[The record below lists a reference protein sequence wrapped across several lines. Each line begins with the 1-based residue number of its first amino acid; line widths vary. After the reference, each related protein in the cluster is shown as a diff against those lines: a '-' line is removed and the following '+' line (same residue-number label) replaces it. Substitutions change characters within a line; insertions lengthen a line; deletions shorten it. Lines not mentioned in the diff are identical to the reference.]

1 MNQDSGAKA
10 DQVPSTRNKGL
21 EIGITT
27 DEIFETFQ
35 KAQDNNDVIDPIMSP
50 FKSKLGAFDE

>member
-1 MNQDSGAKA
+1 M
-10 DQVPSTRNKGL
+10 

-35 KAQDNNDVIDPIMSP
+35 KAQNNNDVIDTIMSP
-50 FKSKLGAFDE
+50 F